1 MPAGATVYSFDT
13 EEEMLLSFRHFV
25 QDAPMDRLGES
36 PVETFSKSQQRH
48 KISELGQITCGPIGD
63 LSLCPLF
70 FRPVMQVLHRV
81 WYVVFQ
87 CSTATSPGVLQVV
100 ARSQ

>member
-48 KISELGQITCGPIGD
+48 KISEIRPNYLRSYRGLES
-63 LSLCPLF
+63 LSSFL
-70 FRPVMQVLHRV
+70 
-81 WYVVFQ
+81 
-87 CSTATSPGVLQVV
+87 
-100 ARSQ
+100 